1 MSVRQKAEPITG
13 SIPRY
18 GQRGH
23 VACDEEGRQMSA
35 GALLISV
42 NPRYFAR
49 MRNTGDANR
58 SAVHCNIWAGAL
70 VNNKG
75 KYKRARHTLS
85 PYFVQLTEFARLFPL
100 LRCMQASLRPGGTRR
115 SRPARQPNGVP
126 AIVDACRSLQ

>member
-1 MSVRQKAEPITG
+1 
-13 SIPRY
+13 
-18 GQRGH
+18 
-23 VACDEEGRQMSA
+23 MSA
-35 GALLISV
+35 GALLIPV
-42 NPRYFAR
+42 NPCYFGR

-85 PYFVQLTEFARLFPL
+85 PYFGQLTEFARLFPL

-115 SRPARQPNGVP
+115 SRPARQPNGVG
-126 AIVDACRSLQ
+126 AIVDACRSLQIPRLHKPDGIYGECAATLAHLRGEFGPS

>member
-1 MSVRQKAEPITG
+1 
-13 SIPRY
+13 
-18 GQRGH
+18 
-23 VACDEEGRQMSA
+23 MSA

-75 KYKRARHTLS
+75 KYKRARYTLS
-85 PYFVQLTEFARLFPL
+85 PYFCTTHGICEVIPIAAVHASQSPPRRNKAEQAGAPTER
-100 LRCMQASLRPGGTRR
+100 GRR
-115 SRPARQPNGVP
+115 H
-126 AIVDACRSLQ
+126 C